1 MTVYRV
7 VFYIISSRFKIWWRF
22 YVAMVKIAFCLEL
35 IKFGQIVKGSIFKLG
50 KTKFDLCVL
59 IWFLIFCYVKV
70 FVIVDQLLIFW
81 QCLTIL
87 HLSVVENINGV
98 CKFLLLYFYGV
109 LLLTF
114 CVWNYA
120 CLRQKK
126 RSLLLFKWRTFFQSI
141 KIYIWLYELL
151 S

>member
-59 IWFLIFCYVKV
+59 IWFLIF
-70 FVIVDQLLIFW
+70 LL
-81 QCLTIL
+81 CR
-87 HLSVVENINGV
+87 GV
-98 CKFLLLYFYGV
+98 CDCWSIFNFLAVSNNFMLLLKILMVSASFLLFLFMASCCWQFASETMVVCVRRNG
-109 LLLTF
+109 F
-114 CVWNYA
+114 CVYLNYE
-120 CLRQKK
+120 RGFSKH
-126 RSLLLFKWRTFFQSI
+126 
-141 KIYIWLYELL
+141 KIHTWLYELL